1 MEVLNLTDVD
11 IKIENI
17 VASASIGKDIDLKEI
32 ESSNML
38 EGVSYNREQFPGLVF
53 KLKEPK
59 TAALIFGSGKLV
71 CTGAKS
77 IDDSKLAIKRTV
89 DLMRKVDTDI
99 PEEFEIKIQNIV
111 ASANLESTLNLEAV
125 ALELEDTEYEP
136 EQFPGLVYRLSDP
149 KVVLLLFGSG
159 VLLIKLVVF
168 DLDNVIIDGEAIDEI
183 GKLANVE
190 DDIAAITEKAMQGE
204 IDFETSIKD
213 RVQLLEGTSIEDIE
227 KVADDLPL
235 MNGACKTID
244 CLKEKDVDV
253 AIISGSFDVVADK
266 VKDKLGVE
274 TVYTNSFTVEDG
286 KLTGEVTGPL
296 VSGSKLDV
304 LKDHVEE
311 AGITLDEVVA
321 VGDGANDISMI
332 ESAGCGIAFNAK
344 DSVKEIADIVV
355 DGKDLCKV
363 LDEILNQLTTEE
375 ETETVDD
382 EEAVEEVEETE
393 ATEEAVEE
401 EAEEAVEEEAEEAV
415 EEVEE
420 TEDSEEAAEET
431 EDAAETEDKKEDKK
445 ELPKSEF
452 VLADTM
458 EGVRKQKDEKEA
470 EISKVADEREEFNK
484 IAKEQRKIRDELNA
498 SLKEN
503 LNKAIEYR
511 NERNEIN
518 KEVEA
523 AKKARNEANNKIK
536 SLEWSSGKRDKIKI
550 ENEIKK
556 IDKIIETRVLDIK
569 KENQLVK
576 NANDLRKQLM
586 EIHEDESVKTEAQEL
601 KKLSEEEHEKVIALS
616 EKAQEA
622 HEEMLTYFRKTDD
635 IRTAADEAH
644 KKFIEARKNASAK
657 HEEFKAILSDIHVI
671 NKKLGS
677 NKPKKR
683 KNDNKGGSGSNKN
696 REERER
702 AEEIFAKFKQG
713 GKVSTEEILLLQK
726 YNIG

>member
-1 MEVLNLTDVD
+1 M
-11 IKIENI
+11 
-17 VASASIGKDIDLKEI
+17 
-32 ESSNML
+32 
-38 EGVSYNREQFPGLVF
+38 
-53 KLKEPK
+53 
-59 TAALIFGSGKLV
+59 
-71 CTGAKS
+71 
-77 IDDSKLAIKRTV
+77 
-89 DLMRKVDTDI
+89 
-99 PEEFEIKIQNIV
+99 
-111 ASANLESTLNLEAV
+111 
-125 ALELEDTEYEP
+125 
-136 EQFPGLVYRLSDP
+136 
-149 KVVLLLFGSG
+149 

-190 DDIAAITEKAMQGE
+190 DDIAEITEKAMQGE

-213 RVQLLEGTSIEDIE
+213 RVQLLEGTSIEEIE
-227 KVADDLPL
+227 KVAEDLPL
-235 MNGACKTID
+235 MPGACETVK
-244 CLKEKDVDV
+244 CLKDKGVDV

-266 VKDKLGVE
+266 VSDKLGVD

-304 LKDHVEE
+304 LKDHVDE

-344 DSVKEIADIVV
+344 DSVKEIADVV
-355 DGKDLCKV
+355 VEEKDLCKV
-363 LDEILNQLTTEE
+363 LSEICNQLTTDDAEE
-375 ETETVDD
+375 ETVE
-382 EEAVEEVEETE
+382 EEVEAQEAEGDAETE
-393 ATEEAVEE
+393 EEVQEVEAAEEETAEE
-401 EAEEAVEEEAEEAV
+401 EAEAEEAEEV
-415 EEVEE
+415 E
-420 TEDSEEAAEET
+420 DAEEAAEEEAEAEDAE
-431 EDAAETEDKKEDKK
+431 EDAAEEEAPAEK
-445 ELPKSEF
+445 PEF

-470 EISKVADEREEFNK
+470 EIAKVAEEREEFNK
-484 IAKEQRKIRDELNA
+484 IAREQRKIRDELNA

-536 SLEWSSGKRDKIKI
+536 NLEWNSGKRNKVKI

-586 EIHEDESVKTEAQEL
+586 EIHEDESVKAEADEL
-601 KKLSEEEHEKVIALS
+601 RKKSEEEHEKVIELS
-616 EKAQEA
+616 EKAQAA
-622 HEEMLTYFRKTDD
+622 HEEMLKYFRKTDD

-644 KKFIEARKNASAK
+644 KNFVEARRNASAK
-657 HEEFKAILSDIHVI
+657 HEEFKDILSDIHVI

-677 NKPKKR
+677 NKPKRR
-683 KNDNKGGSGSNKN
+683 KSDNKGSSGGNKN
-696 REERER
+696 REEKQR
-702 AEEIFAKFKQG
+702 AQEIFEKFKQG

>member
-1 MEVLNLTDVD
+1 M
-11 IKIENI
+11 
-17 VASASIGKDIDLKEI
+17 
-32 ESSNML
+32 
-38 EGVSYNREQFPGLVF
+38 
-53 KLKEPK
+53 
-59 TAALIFGSGKLV
+59 
-71 CTGAKS
+71 
-77 IDDSKLAIKRTV
+77 
-89 DLMRKVDTDI
+89 
-99 PEEFEIKIQNIV
+99 
-111 ASANLESTLNLEAV
+111 
-125 ALELEDTEYEP
+125 
-136 EQFPGLVYRLSDP
+136 
-149 KVVLLLFGSG
+149 

-190 DDIAAITEKAMQGE
+190 DEIAEITEKAMQGE

-213 RVQLLEGTSIEDIE
+213 RVKLLEGTSIEEIE
-227 KVADDLPL
+227 KVADELPL
-235 MNGACKTID
+235 MPGAEETINA
-244 CLKEKDVDV
+244 LKEKDLDV
-253 AIISGSFDVVADK
+253 AIISGSFDVVAEK
-266 VKDKLGVE
+266 VKDKLGVDA
-274 TVYTNSFTVEDG
+274 VYTNSFSVEDG

-304 LKDHVEE
+304 LKDHVEKAE
-311 AGITLDEVVA
+311 ITLDDVVA

-344 DSVKEIADIVV
+344 DSVKEIADIVIEE
-355 DGKDLCKV
+355 KNLTKV
-363 LDEILNQLTTEE
+363 LDEIVNQLTTDDA
-375 ETETVDD
+375 ETETV
-382 EEAVEEVEETE
+382 
-393 ATEEAVEE
+393 EE
-401 EAEEAVEEEAEEAV
+401 EAQEAEE
-415 EEVEE
+415 EVV
-420 TEDSEEAAEET
+420 EEAAEEEAQEAEEEVV
-431 EDAAETEDKKEDKK
+431 EDAAEEEAQEAEEEVVEEAAEEEAQEEKPKKADKG
-445 ELPKSEF
+445 LPKSDF

-470 EISKVADEREEFNK
+470 EISKVAEEREEYNK

-518 KEVEA
+518 KAVEA
-523 AKKARNEANNKIK
+523 AKKARNDANNKIK
-536 SLEWSSGKRDKIKI
+536 NLEWSSGKRDKIKI

-586 EIHEDESVKTEAQEL
+586 DIHEDESVKSEAQEL
-601 KKLSEEEHEKVIALS
+601 KKLSEEEHEKVIELS
-616 EKAQEA
+616 EKAQTA
-622 HEEMLTYFRKTDD
+622 HEEMLKYFRKTDD

-677 NKPKKR
+677 NKPRRR
-683 KNDNKGGSGSNKN
+683 KSENKSSSGGNKN
-696 REERER
+696 REEKER
-702 AEEIFAKFKQG
+702 AEEIFEKFKQG

>member
-1 MEVLNLTDVD
+1 M
-11 IKIENI
+11 
-17 VASASIGKDIDLKEI
+17 
-32 ESSNML
+32 
-38 EGVSYNREQFPGLVF
+38 
-53 KLKEPK
+53 
-59 TAALIFGSGKLV
+59 
-71 CTGAKS
+71 
-77 IDDSKLAIKRTV
+77 
-89 DLMRKVDTDI
+89 
-99 PEEFEIKIQNIV
+99 
-111 ASANLESTLNLEAV
+111 
-125 ALELEDTEYEP
+125 
-136 EQFPGLVYRLSDP
+136 
-149 KVVLLLFGSG
+149 

-190 DDIAAITEKAMQGE
+190 DEIAEITEKAMQGE

-227 KVADDLPL
+227 KVADELPL
-235 MNGACKTID
+235 MDGASETISS
-244 CLKEKDVDV
+244 LKEKDLDV
-253 AIISGSFDVVADK
+253 AIISGSFDVVAEK
-266 VKDKLGVE
+266 VKEKLGIDSC
-274 TVYTNSFTVEDG
+274 YTNSFTVEDG

-304 LKDHVEE
+304 LKDHVEN
-311 AGITLDEVVA
+311 AGISLDDVVA

-355 DGKDLCKV
+355 DEKDLTKV
-363 LDEILNQLTTEE
+363 LDEILNQITTDD
-375 ETETVDD
+375 TENDAVEN
-382 EEAVEEVEETE
+382 EEAEAEEVEVAEEVEETE
-393 ATEEAVEE
+393 SES
-401 EAEEAVEEEAEEAV
+401 EAEEV
-415 EEVEE
+415 EEVEVAEVEE
-420 TEDSEEAAEET
+420 TKEEET
-431 EDAAETEDKKEDKK
+431 EAKKSKND
-445 ELPKSEF
+445 LPKSEF

-470 EISKVADEREEFNK
+470 EIAKIAEEREEFNK

-503 LNKAIEYR
+503 LNKAIEFR

-518 KEVEA
+518 KSVEE
-523 AKKARNEANNKIK
+523 AKKARNDANNQIK
-536 SLEWSSGKRDKIKI
+536 NLEWSSGKRDKVKI

-586 EIHEDESVKTEAQEL
+586 DIQEDESVKEEAQEL
-601 KKLSEEEHEKVIALS
+601 RKLSEEEHEKVITLS
-616 EKAQEA
+616 EKAQAA

-644 KKFIEARKNASAK
+644 KNFIEARNNASAK
-657 HEEFKAILSDIHVI
+657 HEEFKAVLSDIHVI

-677 NKPKKR
+677 GKPRKRRSDKKPS
-683 KNDNKGGSGSNKN
+683 SGSNKN
-696 REERER
+696 REEKER
-702 AEEIFAKFKQG
+702 AEEIFEKFKQG
-713 GKVSTEEILLLQK
+713 GKLSTEELLLLQK
-726 YNIG
+726 YNIN

>member
-1 MEVLNLTDVD
+1 M
-11 IKIENI
+11 
-17 VASASIGKDIDLKEI
+17 
-32 ESSNML
+32 
-38 EGVSYNREQFPGLVF
+38 
-53 KLKEPK
+53 
-59 TAALIFGSGKLV
+59 
-71 CTGAKS
+71 
-77 IDDSKLAIKRTV
+77 
-89 DLMRKVDTDI
+89 
-99 PEEFEIKIQNIV
+99 
-111 ASANLESTLNLEAV
+111 
-125 ALELEDTEYEP
+125 
-136 EQFPGLVYRLSDP
+136 
-149 KVVLLLFGSG
+149 
-159 VLLIKLVVF
+159 IKLVVF

-190 DDIAAITEKAMQGE
+190 EDIAAITEKAMQGE

-213 RVQLLEGTSIEDIE
+213 RVQLLEGTSIEEIE
-227 KVADDLPL
+227 KVADELPL
-235 MNGACKTID
+235 MPGACETIK

-266 VKDKLGVE
+266 VKDKLDVE
-274 TVYTNSFTVEDG
+274 NVYTNSFSVEDG

-296 VSGSKLDV
+296 VSGTKLDV
-304 LKDHVEE
+304 LNDHVEK
-311 AGITLDEVVA
+311 AGITLEEVVA

-355 DGKDLCKV
+355 DEKDLTKV
-363 LDEILNQLTTEE
+363 LDEILNQLTTDDA
-375 ETETVDD
+375 ETETVEEEVA
-382 EEAVEEVEETE
+382 EEAVEAEAETEEVEETE
-393 ATEEAVEE
+393 EE
-401 EAEEAVEEEAEEAV
+401 EAEEAES
-415 EEVEE
+415 
-420 TEDSEEAAEET
+420 EDAEET
-431 EDAAETEDKKEDKK
+431 EAETAEEEAKPKKADKG
-445 ELPKSEF
+445 LPESNF
-452 VLADTM
+452 VLADTI

-470 EISKVADEREEFNK
+470 EISKVAEEREEFNK

-503 LNKAIEYR
+503 LNKAIEFR

-518 KEVEA
+518 KAVEA
-523 AKKARNEANNKIK
+523 AKKARNDANNKIK

-586 EIHEDESVKTEAQEL
+586 EIHEDETVKGEAQEL
-601 KKLSEEEHEKVIALS
+601 KKLSEEEHEKVITLS
-616 EKAQEA
+616 EKAQAA

-644 KKFIEARKNASAK
+644 KKFIEARKNASEK

-677 NKPKKR
+677 NKPKRR
-683 KNDNKGGSGSNKN
+683 KSDNKGSSGGNKN
-696 REERER
+696 REEKER
-702 AEEIFAKFKQG
+702 AEEIFEKFKQG

>member
-1 MEVLNLTDVD
+1 M
-11 IKIENI
+11 
-17 VASASIGKDIDLKEI
+17 
-32 ESSNML
+32 
-38 EGVSYNREQFPGLVF
+38 
-53 KLKEPK
+53 
-59 TAALIFGSGKLV
+59 
-71 CTGAKS
+71 
-77 IDDSKLAIKRTV
+77 
-89 DLMRKVDTDI
+89 
-99 PEEFEIKIQNIV
+99 
-111 ASANLESTLNLEAV
+111 
-125 ALELEDTEYEP
+125 
-136 EQFPGLVYRLSDP
+136 
-149 KVVLLLFGSG
+149 

-190 DDIAAITEKAMQGE
+190 DEIAEITEKAMQGE

-213 RVQLLEGTSIEDIE
+213 RVKLLEGTSIEEIE
-227 KVADDLPL
+227 KVADELPL
-235 MNGACKTID
+235 MPGAEETIKA
-244 CLKEKDVDV
+244 LKEKDLDV
-253 AIISGSFDVVADK
+253 AIISGSFDVVAEK
-266 VKDKLGVE
+266 VKDKLGVDA
-274 TVYTNSFTVEDG
+274 VYTNSFSVEDG

-304 LKDHVEE
+304 LNDHVEK
-311 AGITLDEVVA
+311 AGITLDDVVA

-355 DGKDLCKV
+355 EEKDLTKV
-363 LDEILNQLTTEE
+363 LDEIVNQLTTDDA
-375 ETETVDD
+375 ETETV
-382 EEAVEEVEETE
+382 
-393 ATEEAVEE
+393 EE
-401 EAEEAVEEEAEEAV
+401 EAQEAEE
-415 EEVEE
+415 EVV
-420 TEDSEEAAEET
+420 EEAAEEET
-431 EDAAETEDKKEDKK
+431 QEAEEEVVEDAAEEEAQEAEEEVVEEAAEEEAQEEKPKKADKG
-445 ELPKSEF
+445 LPKSDF

-470 EISKVADEREEFNK
+470 EISKVAEEREEYNK

-518 KEVEA
+518 KAVEA
-523 AKKARNEANNKIK
+523 AKKARNDANNKIK
-536 SLEWSSGKRDKIKI
+536 NLEWSSGKRDKIKI

-586 EIHEDESVKTEAQEL
+586 DIHEDESVKSEAQEL
-601 KKLSEEEHEKVIALS
+601 KKLSEEEHEKVIELS
-616 EKAQEA
+616 EKAQTA
-622 HEEMLTYFRKTDD
+622 HEEMLKYFRKTDD

-677 NKPKKR
+677 NKPRRR
-683 KNDNKGGSGSNKN
+683 KSENKSSSGGNKN
-696 REERER
+696 REEKER
-702 AEEIFAKFKQG
+702 AEEIFEKFKQG

>member
-1 MEVLNLTDVD
+1 
-11 IKIENI
+11 
-17 VASASIGKDIDLKEI
+17 
-32 ESSNML
+32 
-38 EGVSYNREQFPGLVF
+38 
-53 KLKEPK
+53 
-59 TAALIFGSGKLV
+59 
-71 CTGAKS
+71 
-77 IDDSKLAIKRTV
+77 
-89 DLMRKVDTDI
+89 
-99 PEEFEIKIQNIV
+99 
-111 ASANLESTLNLEAV
+111 
-125 ALELEDTEYEP
+125 
-136 EQFPGLVYRLSDP
+136 
-149 KVVLLLFGSG
+149 
-159 VLLIKLVVF
+159 
-168 DLDNVIIDGEAIDEI
+168 
-183 GKLANVE
+183 
-190 DDIAAITEKAMQGE
+190 MQGE

-213 RVQLLEGTSIEDIE
+213 RVKLLEGTSIEEIE
-227 KVADDLPL
+227 KLADELPL
-235 MNGACKTID
+235 MAGAEETINA
-244 CLKEKDVDV
+244 LKEKDLDV
-253 AIISGSFDVVADK
+253 VIISGSFDVVAEK
-266 VKDKLGVE
+266 VKDKLGVDE
-274 TVYTNSFTVEDG
+274 VYTNSFSVEDG

-304 LKDHVEE
+304 LKDHVEK
-311 AGITLDEVVA
+311 AGIALDNVVA

-344 DSVKEIADIVV
+344 DSVKEIADVV
-355 DGKDLCKV
+355 VEEKDLTKV
-363 LDEILNQLTTEE
+363 SEEILNQLTTDDA
-375 ETETVDD
+375 ETETV
-382 EEAVEEVEETE
+382 
-393 ATEEAVEE
+393 EE
-401 EAEEAVEEEAEEAV
+401 EAQEAEE
-415 EEVEE
+415 EVV
-420 TEDSEEAAEET
+420 EEAAEE
-431 EDAAETEDKKEDKK
+431 EAQEAEEEVVEEAAEEEAQEAEEEAAEEPEEEKPKKSNKG
-445 ELPKSEF
+445 LPESNF

-470 EISKVADEREEFNK
+470 EIAKVAEEREEFNR

-518 KEVEA
+518 KAVEA
-523 AKKARNEANNKIK
+523 AKKARNDANNKIK
-536 SLEWSSGKRDKIKI
+536 NLEWSSGKRDKIKI

-601 KKLSEEEHEKVIALS
+601 KKVSEEEHAKVIELS
-616 EKAQEA
+616 EKAQAA

-677 NKPKKR
+677 NKPKRR
-683 KNDNKGGSGSNKN
+683 KSDNKSSGGANKN
-696 REERER
+696 REEKER
-702 AEEIFAKFKQG
+702 AEEIFEKFKKG

>member
-1 MEVLNLTDVD
+1 M
-11 IKIENI
+11 
-17 VASASIGKDIDLKEI
+17 
-32 ESSNML
+32 
-38 EGVSYNREQFPGLVF
+38 
-53 KLKEPK
+53 
-59 TAALIFGSGKLV
+59 
-71 CTGAKS
+71 
-77 IDDSKLAIKRTV
+77 
-89 DLMRKVDTDI
+89 
-99 PEEFEIKIQNIV
+99 
-111 ASANLESTLNLEAV
+111 
-125 ALELEDTEYEP
+125 
-136 EQFPGLVYRLSDP
+136 
-149 KVVLLLFGSG
+149 

-235 MNGACKTID
+235 MPGAEKTIA
-244 CLKEKDVDV
+244 CLKDKDVDV
-253 AIISGSFDVVADK
+253 AIISGSFDVVAEK
-266 VKDKLGVE
+266 VKDKLGVD

-296 VSGSKLDV
+296 VSGNKLDV

-344 DSVKEIADIVV
+344 DSVKEIADVVV
-355 DGKDLCKV
+355 DEKDLCKV
-363 LDEILNQLTTEE
+363 LDEILNQLSTEE
-375 ETETVDD
+375 ETEAVDD
-382 EEAVEEVEETE
+382 EEAVEEDAEEAEAADNEEVVEEPAE
-393 ATEEAVEE
+393 TEEA
-401 EAEEAVEEEAEEAV
+401 EAVE

-420 TEDSEEAAEET
+420 TEAAEEPAESEEAKE
-431 EDAAETEDKKEDKK
+431 KEDKK
-445 ELPKSEF
+445 ALPKSEF

-470 EISKVADEREEFNK
+470 EISKVAEEREEFNR

-586 EIHEDESVKTEAQEL
+586 EIHEDESIKTEAQEL
-601 KKLSEEEHEKVIALS
+601 KKVSEEEHEKVIELS

-683 KNDNKGGSGSNKN
+683 RNENKGSSGGNKN
-696 REERER
+696 REEKER

>member
-1 MEVLNLTDVD
+1 M
-11 IKIENI
+11 
-17 VASASIGKDIDLKEI
+17 
-32 ESSNML
+32 
-38 EGVSYNREQFPGLVF
+38 
-53 KLKEPK
+53 
-59 TAALIFGSGKLV
+59 
-71 CTGAKS
+71 
-77 IDDSKLAIKRTV
+77 
-89 DLMRKVDTDI
+89 
-99 PEEFEIKIQNIV
+99 
-111 ASANLESTLNLEAV
+111 
-125 ALELEDTEYEP
+125 
-136 EQFPGLVYRLSDP
+136 
-149 KVVLLLFGSG
+149 

-190 DDIAAITEKAMQGE
+190 DDIAEITEKAMQGE

-227 KVADDLPL
+227 KVAEDLPL
-235 MNGACKTID
+235 MPGACKTVK
-244 CLKEKDVDV
+244 CLKDKGVDV

-266 VKDKLGVE
+266 VSDKLGVD

-344 DSVKEIADIVV
+344 DSVKEIADVV
-355 DGKDLCKV
+355 VEEKDLCKV
-363 LDEILNQLTTEE
+363 LSEICNQLTTDDAEE
-375 ETETVDD
+375 ETVE
-382 EEAVEEVEETE
+382 EEVEAQEAESDAETE
-393 ATEEAVEE
+393 EEVKEVEAEEAAEEEAPAEDAEEEAAEE
-401 EAEEAVEEEAEEAV
+401 EAEEAPAE
-415 EEVEE
+415 
-420 TEDSEEAAEET
+420 
-431 EDAAETEDKKEDKK
+431 K
-445 ELPKSEF
+445 PEF

-470 EISKVADEREEFNK
+470 EIAKVAEEREEFNK
-484 IAKEQRKIRDELNA
+484 IAREQRKIRDELNA

-536 SLEWSSGKRDKIKI
+536 SLEWNSGKRNKVKI

-586 EIHEDESVKTEAQEL
+586 EIHEDESVKAEADEL
-601 KKLSEEEHEKVIALS
+601 RKKSEEEHEKVIELS
-616 EKAQEA
+616 EKAQAA
-622 HEEMLTYFRKTDD
+622 HEEMLKYFRKTDD

-644 KKFIEARKNASAK
+644 KNFVEARRNASAK
-657 HEEFKAILSDIHVI
+657 HEEFKDILSDIHVI

-677 NKPKKR
+677 NKPKRR
-683 KNDNKGGSGSNKN
+683 KSDNKGSSGGNKN
-696 REERER
+696 REERQR
-702 AEEIFAKFKQG
+702 AQEIFEKFKQG

>member
-1 MEVLNLTDVD
+1 M
-11 IKIENI
+11 
-17 VASASIGKDIDLKEI
+17 
-32 ESSNML
+32 
-38 EGVSYNREQFPGLVF
+38 
-53 KLKEPK
+53 
-59 TAALIFGSGKLV
+59 
-71 CTGAKS
+71 
-77 IDDSKLAIKRTV
+77 
-89 DLMRKVDTDI
+89 
-99 PEEFEIKIQNIV
+99 
-111 ASANLESTLNLEAV
+111 
-125 ALELEDTEYEP
+125 
-136 EQFPGLVYRLSDP
+136 
-149 KVVLLLFGSG
+149 
-159 VLLIKLVVF
+159 IKLVVF

-227 KVADDLPL
+227 KVADELPL
-235 MNGACKTID
+235 MPGASDTIAR
-244 CLKEKDVDV
+244 LKDEDVDV

-266 VKDKLGVE
+266 VKEKLGID

-304 LKDHVEE
+304 LKDHVEKADISLE
-311 AGITLDEVVA
+311 EVVA

-344 DSVKEIADIVV
+344 DSVKEIADVVV
-355 DGKDLCKV
+355 DEKDLTKV
-363 LDEILNQLTTEE
+363 LDEILNQLTTED
-375 ETETVDD
+375 TENDAVEN
-382 EEAVEEVEETE
+382 EEAEAEEVEEVEEAEVAEAEDAEEKAEPAEEEKTE
-393 ATEEAVEE
+393 AEKPKN
-401 EAEEAVEEEAEEAV
+401 
-415 EEVEE
+415 
-420 TEDSEEAAEET
+420 D
-431 EDAAETEDKKEDKK
+431 
-445 ELPKSEF
+445 LPKSEF

-470 EISKVADEREEFNK
+470 EISRIADEREEYNR

-518 KEVEA
+518 KAVEE
-523 AKKARNEANNKIK
+523 AKKARNEANNQIK
-536 SLEWSSGKRDKIKI
+536 SLEWSSGKRDKVKI

-586 EIHEDESVKTEAQEL
+586 EIQEDESVKEEAQEL
-601 KKLSEEEHEKVIALS
+601 RKVSEEEHEKVIALS
-616 EKAQEA
+616 EQAQAA

-635 IRTAADEAH
+635 IRTAADDAH
-644 KKFIEARKNASAK
+644 KKFIEARNNASAK
-657 HEEFKAILSDIHVI
+657 HEEFKAVLSDIHVI

-677 NKPKKR
+677 GKPRKR
-683 KNDNKGGSGSNKN
+683 KSDKKPSSGANKN
-696 REERER
+696 REEKER
-702 AEEIFAKFKQG
+702 AEEIFEKFKQG
-713 GKVSTEEILLLQK
+713 GKLSTEELLLLQK
-726 YNIG
+726 YNIN

>member
-1 MEVLNLTDVD
+1 M
-11 IKIENI
+11 
-17 VASASIGKDIDLKEI
+17 
-32 ESSNML
+32 
-38 EGVSYNREQFPGLVF
+38 
-53 KLKEPK
+53 
-59 TAALIFGSGKLV
+59 
-71 CTGAKS
+71 
-77 IDDSKLAIKRTV
+77 
-89 DLMRKVDTDI
+89 
-99 PEEFEIKIQNIV
+99 
-111 ASANLESTLNLEAV
+111 
-125 ALELEDTEYEP
+125 
-136 EQFPGLVYRLSDP
+136 
-149 KVVLLLFGSG
+149 
-159 VLLIKLVVF
+159 VLLIELVVF

-190 DDIAAITEKAMQGE
+190 DEIAEITEKAMQGE

-213 RVQLLEGTSIEDIE
+213 RVKLLEGTSIEEIE
-227 KVADDLPL
+227 KLADELPL
-235 MNGACKTID
+235 MAGAEETINA
-244 CLKEKDVDV
+244 LKEKDLDV
-253 AIISGSFDVVADK
+253 VIISGSFDVVADK
-266 VKDKLGVE
+266 VKDKLGVDE
-274 TVYTNSFTVEDG
+274 VYTNSFSVEDG

-304 LKDHVEE
+304 LKDHVEK
-311 AGITLDEVVA
+311 AGIALDDVVA

-355 DGKDLCKV
+355 EEKDLTKV
-363 LDEILNQLTTEE
+363 SDEILNQLTTDDA
-375 ETETVDD
+375 ETETVEEEKA
-382 EEAVEEVEETE
+382 EEAEAEPVEDEKAEEVEEAE
-393 ATEEAVEE
+393 AEPVEDEKAE
-401 EAEEAVEEEAEEAV
+401 EAEPAEAEKTEA
-415 EEVEE
+415 
-420 TEDSEEAAEET
+420 
-431 EDAAETEDKKEDKK
+431 K
-445 ELPKSEF
+445 KSEAKKSDKGLPESNF

-470 EISKVADEREEFNK
+470 EIAKVAEEREEFNK
-484 IAKEQRKIRDELNA
+484 TAREQRKIRDELNA

-518 KEVEA
+518 KAVEA
-523 AKKARNEANNKIK
+523 AKKARNDANNKIK
-536 SLEWSSGKRDKIKI
+536 NLEWSSGKRDKIKI

-601 KKLSEEEHEKVIALS
+601 KKVSEEEHEKVIELS
-616 EKAQEA
+616 EKAQAA
-622 HEEMLTYFRKTDD
+622 HEEMLKYFRKTDD

-677 NKPKKR
+677 NKPKRR
-683 KNDNKGGSGSNKN
+683 KSDNKGSSGANKN
-696 REERER
+696 REEKER
-702 AEEIFAKFKQG
+702 AEEIFEKFKKG

>member
-1 MEVLNLTDVD
+1 M
-11 IKIENI
+11 
-17 VASASIGKDIDLKEI
+17 
-32 ESSNML
+32 
-38 EGVSYNREQFPGLVF
+38 
-53 KLKEPK
+53 
-59 TAALIFGSGKLV
+59 
-71 CTGAKS
+71 
-77 IDDSKLAIKRTV
+77 
-89 DLMRKVDTDI
+89 
-99 PEEFEIKIQNIV
+99 
-111 ASANLESTLNLEAV
+111 
-125 ALELEDTEYEP
+125 
-136 EQFPGLVYRLSDP
+136 
-149 KVVLLLFGSG
+149 
-159 VLLIKLVVF
+159 IKLVVF

-190 DDIAAITEKAMQGE
+190 DDIAEITEKAMQGE

-213 RVQLLEGTSIEDIE
+213 RVQLLEGTSIEEIE
-227 KVADDLPL
+227 KVAEDLPL
-235 MNGACKTID
+235 MPGACETVK
-244 CLKEKDVDV
+244 CLKDKGVDV

-266 VKDKLGVE
+266 VSDKLGVD

-304 LKDHVEE
+304 LKDHVDE

-344 DSVKEIADIVV
+344 DSVKEIADVV
-355 DGKDLCKV
+355 VEEKDLCKV
-363 LDEILNQLTTEE
+363 LSEICNQLTTDDAEE
-375 ETETVDD
+375 ETVE
-382 EEAVEEVEETE
+382 EEVEAQEAEGDAETE
-393 ATEEAVEE
+393 EEVQEVEAAEEEDAEEEPEAE
-401 EAEEAVEEEAEEAV
+401 EAEEEPAEEEAP
-415 EEVEE
+415 
-420 TEDSEEAAEET
+420 AE
-431 EDAAETEDKKEDKK
+431 K
-445 ELPKSEF
+445 PEF

-470 EISKVADEREEFNK
+470 EIAKVAEEREEFNK
-484 IAKEQRKIRDELNA
+484 IAREQRKIRDELNA

-536 SLEWSSGKRDKIKI
+536 NLEWNSGKRNKVKI

-586 EIHEDESVKTEAQEL
+586 EIHEDESVKAEADEL
-601 KKLSEEEHEKVIALS
+601 RKKSEEEHEKVIELS
-616 EKAQEA
+616 EKAQAA
-622 HEEMLTYFRKTDD
+622 HEEMLKYFRKTDD

-644 KKFIEARKNASAK
+644 KNFVEARRNASAK
-657 HEEFKAILSDIHVI
+657 HEEFKDILSDIHVI

-677 NKPKKR
+677 NKPKRR
-683 KNDNKGGSGSNKN
+683 KSDNKGSSGGNKN
-696 REERER
+696 REEKQR
-702 AEEIFAKFKQG
+702 AQEIFEKFKQG

>member
-1 MEVLNLTDVD
+1 M
-11 IKIENI
+11 
-17 VASASIGKDIDLKEI
+17 
-32 ESSNML
+32 
-38 EGVSYNREQFPGLVF
+38 
-53 KLKEPK
+53 
-59 TAALIFGSGKLV
+59 
-71 CTGAKS
+71 
-77 IDDSKLAIKRTV
+77 
-89 DLMRKVDTDI
+89 
-99 PEEFEIKIQNIV
+99 
-111 ASANLESTLNLEAV
+111 
-125 ALELEDTEYEP
+125 
-136 EQFPGLVYRLSDP
+136 
-149 KVVLLLFGSG
+149 
-159 VLLIKLVVF
+159 KLVVF

-190 DDIAAITEKAMQGE
+190 EDIAAITEKAMQGE

-244 CLKEKDVDV
+244 CLKKNDVDV

-296 VSGSKLDV
+296 VSGTKLDV
-304 LKDHVEE
+304 LNDHVEK

-344 DSVKEIADIVV
+344 DSVKEIADVV
-355 DGKDLCKV
+355 VEGKDLCKV

-382 EEAVEEVEETE
+382 EE
-393 ATEEAVEE
+393 TEEAVEAE
-401 EAEEAVEEEAEEAV
+401 AAEES
-415 EEVEE
+415 EE
-420 TEDSEEAAEET
+420 TEVVEEEAAEET
-431 EDAAETEDKKEDKK
+431 DADEAEESEEAEVAEPEEKK
-445 ELPKSEF
+445 EF

-470 EISKVADEREEFNK
+470 EISKVADEREEFNR

-503 LNKAIEYR
+503 LNKAIEFR

-601 KKLSEEEHEKVIALS
+601 KKLSEEEHEKVIELS

>member
-1 MEVLNLTDVD
+1 M
-11 IKIENI
+11 IE
-17 VASASIGKDIDLKEI
+17 
-32 ESSNML
+32 
-38 EGVSYNREQFPGLVF
+38 
-53 KLKEPK
+53 
-59 TAALIFGSGKLV
+59 
-71 CTGAKS
+71 
-77 IDDSKLAIKRTV
+77 
-89 DLMRKVDTDI
+89 
-99 PEEFEIKIQNIV
+99 
-111 ASANLESTLNLEAV
+111 
-125 ALELEDTEYEP
+125 
-136 EQFPGLVYRLSDP
+136 
-149 KVVLLLFGSG
+149 
-159 VLLIKLVVF
+159 LVVF

-227 KVADDLPL
+227 KLADELPL
-235 MNGACKTID
+235 MPGACKTIK
-244 CLKEKDVDV
+244 CLKENDVDV

-266 VKDKLGVE
+266 VKDKLGVD

-296 VSGSKLDV
+296 VSGNKLDV
-304 LKDHVEE
+304 LKDHVEK
-311 AGITLDEVVA
+311 AGIALENVVA

-344 DSVKEIADIVV
+344 DSVKEIADVV
-355 DGKDLCKV
+355 VEEKDLCKV
-363 LDEILNQLTTEE
+363 LCEILNQLTTE
-375 ETETVDD
+375 TVEDEI
-382 EEAVEEVEETE
+382 EEATEEEASEEEVVAEAAEEE

-401 EAEEAVEEEAEEAV
+401 EATEEVADETVEEEASEEEAT
-415 EEVEE
+415 EEVAEE
-420 TEDSEEAAEET
+420 EATEEAAEE
-431 EDAAETEDKKEDKK
+431 EAPKE
-445 ELPKSEF
+445 EF

-458 EGVRKQKDEKEA
+458 EGVRRQKDEKEA
-470 EISKVADEREEFNK
+470 EIAKVAEEREEFNK
-484 IAKEQRKIRDELNA
+484 TAREQRKIRDELNA

-503 LNKAIEYR
+503 LNKAIEFR

-518 KEVEA
+518 KQVEE
-523 AKKARNEANNKIK
+523 AKKARNEANAKIK
-536 SLEWSSGKRDKIKI
+536 SLEWNSGKRNKIKI

-586 EIHEDESVKTEAQEL
+586 EIHEDEAAKGEAEEL
-601 KKLSEEEHEKVIALS
+601 KKVSEEEHEKVIELS
-616 EKAQEA
+616 EKAQAA
-622 HEEMLTYFRKTDD
+622 HEEMLKYFRKTDD

-644 KKFIEARKNASAK
+644 KKFIEARRNASEK

-677 NKPKKR
+677 NKPKRR
-683 KNDNKGGSGSNKN
+683 KSDNKGSSGSNKN
-696 REERER
+696 REERQR
-702 AEEIFAKFKQG
+702 AQEIFEKFKQG

>member
-1 MEVLNLTDVD
+1 M
-11 IKIENI
+11 
-17 VASASIGKDIDLKEI
+17 
-32 ESSNML
+32 
-38 EGVSYNREQFPGLVF
+38 
-53 KLKEPK
+53 
-59 TAALIFGSGKLV
+59 
-71 CTGAKS
+71 
-77 IDDSKLAIKRTV
+77 
-89 DLMRKVDTDI
+89 
-99 PEEFEIKIQNIV
+99 
-111 ASANLESTLNLEAV
+111 
-125 ALELEDTEYEP
+125 
-136 EQFPGLVYRLSDP
+136 
-149 KVVLLLFGSG
+149 

-190 DDIAAITEKAMQGE
+190 EDIAEITEKAMQGE

-227 KVADDLPL
+227 KVADELPL
-235 MNGACKTID
+235 MPGACKTIK
-244 CLKEKDVDV
+244 CLKDKDVDV

-266 VKDKLGVE
+266 VKDKLGVD

-296 VSGSKLDV
+296 VSGTKLDV

-344 DSVKEIADIVV
+344 DSVKEIADVVV
-355 DGKDLCKV
+355 DEKDLCKV
-363 LDEILNQLTTEE
+363 LCEILNQLTTDDA
-375 ETETVDD
+375 ETETVE
-382 EEAVEEVEETE
+382 EEAQ
-393 ATEEAVEE
+393 
-401 EAEEAVEEEAEEAV
+401 EAEEAETVEAEAEETA
-415 EEVEE
+415 
-420 TEDSEEAAEET
+420 DAET
-431 EDAAETEDKKEDKK
+431 EDAEEAKEAEKAEDKKADKG
-445 ELPKSEF
+445 LPKSDF

-518 KEVEA
+518 KQVEE

-586 EIHEDESVKTEAQEL
+586 EIHEDESVKGEAQEL
-601 KKLSEEEHEKVIALS
+601 KKVSEEEHEKVITLS
-616 EKAQEA
+616 EKAQAA

-683 KNDNKGGSGSNKN
+683 KNDNKPSGGANKN
-696 REERER
+696 REEKER

>member
-1 MEVLNLTDVD
+1 M
-11 IKIENI
+11 
-17 VASASIGKDIDLKEI
+17 
-32 ESSNML
+32 
-38 EGVSYNREQFPGLVF
+38 
-53 KLKEPK
+53 
-59 TAALIFGSGKLV
+59 
-71 CTGAKS
+71 
-77 IDDSKLAIKRTV
+77 
-89 DLMRKVDTDI
+89 
-99 PEEFEIKIQNIV
+99 
-111 ASANLESTLNLEAV
+111 
-125 ALELEDTEYEP
+125 
-136 EQFPGLVYRLSDP
+136 
-149 KVVLLLFGSG
+149 
-159 VLLIKLVVF
+159 IKLVVF

-190 DDIAAITEKAMQGE
+190 EDIAAITEKAMQGE

-213 RVQLLEGTSIEDIE
+213 RVQLLEGTPIEDIE
-227 KVADDLPL
+227 NLADELPL
-235 MNGACKTID
+235 MPGASKTIE

-266 VKDKLGVE
+266 IKDKLGVE
-274 TVYTNSFTVEDG
+274 TVYTNSFTVEEG

-344 DSVKEIADIVV
+344 DSVKEIADVIVEE
-355 DGKDLCKV
+355 KDLCKV
-363 LDEILNQLTTEE
+363 LDEILNQLTTDDAEE
-375 ETETVDD
+375 ET
-382 EEAVEEVEETE
+382 VEEVEVQEAEEVQDDEAKAEEAETE
-393 ATEEAVEE
+393 EESEE
-401 EAEEAVEEEAEEAV
+401 EAEETETEDEAEEAEAE
-415 EEVEE
+415 EEVKEE
-420 TEDSEEAAEET
+420 KA
-431 EDAAETEDKKEDKK
+431 
-445 ELPKSEF
+445 EF

-484 IAKEQRKIRDELNA
+484 IAREQRKIRDELNA

-503 LNKAIEYR
+503 LNKAIEFR

-536 SLEWSSGKRDKIKI
+536 SLEWNSGKRNKVKI

-586 EIHEDESVKTEAQEL
+586 EIHEDESVKAEADEL
-601 KKLSEEEHEKVIALS
+601 RKKSEEEHEKVIELS
-616 EKAQEA
+616 EKAQAA
-622 HEEMLTYFRKTDD
+622 HEEMLKYFRKTDD

-644 KKFIEARKNASAK
+644 KKFVEARRNASAK
-657 HEEFKAILSDIHVI
+657 HEEFKEILSDIHVI

-677 NKPKKR
+677 NKPKR
-683 KNDNKGGSGSNKN
+683 KKSDNKGSSGGNKN
-696 REERER
+696 REERQR
-702 AEEIFAKFKQG
+702 AQEIFEKFKKG

>member
-1 MEVLNLTDVD
+1 M
-11 IKIENI
+11 
-17 VASASIGKDIDLKEI
+17 
-32 ESSNML
+32 
-38 EGVSYNREQFPGLVF
+38 
-53 KLKEPK
+53 
-59 TAALIFGSGKLV
+59 
-71 CTGAKS
+71 
-77 IDDSKLAIKRTV
+77 
-89 DLMRKVDTDI
+89 
-99 PEEFEIKIQNIV
+99 
-111 ASANLESTLNLEAV
+111 
-125 ALELEDTEYEP
+125 
-136 EQFPGLVYRLSDP
+136 
-149 KVVLLLFGSG
+149 

-190 DDIAAITEKAMQGE
+190 EDIAEITEKAMQGE

-227 KVADDLPL
+227 NLADELPL
-235 MNGACKTID
+235 MPGACKTIK
-244 CLKEKDVDV
+244 CLKDKDIDV
-253 AIISGSFDVVADK
+253 AIISGSFDVVAEK
-266 VKDKLGVE
+266 VQEKLGVD

-311 AGITLDEVVA
+311 AGIALEDVVA

-344 DSVKEIADIVV
+344 DSVKEIADVV
-355 DGKDLCKV
+355 VEEKDLCKV
-363 LDEILNQLTTEE
+363 LCEILNQLTTDEAE
-375 ETETVDD
+375 SEPVEDEKV
-382 EEAVEEVEETE
+382 EEAAEEE
-393 ATEEAVEE
+393 ATEEAE
-401 EAEEAVEEEAEEAV
+401 EAP
-415 EEVEE
+415 
-420 TEDSEEAAEET
+420 
-431 EDAAETEDKKEDKK
+431 KE
-445 ELPKSEF
+445 EF

-470 EISKVADEREEFNK
+470 EIAKVADEREEFNK
-484 IAKEQRKIRDELNA
+484 EAREQRKIRDELNA

-503 LNKAIEYR
+503 LNKAIEFR

-518 KEVEA
+518 KQVEE
-523 AKKARNEANNKIK
+523 AKKARNEANAKIK
-536 SLEWSSGKRDKIKI
+536 NLEWNSGKRNKIKI

-586 EIHEDESVKTEAQEL
+586 EIHEDESVKGEAQEL
-601 KKLSEEEHEKVIALS
+601 KKLSEEEHEKVITLS
-616 EKAQEA
+616 EKAQAA

-644 KKFIEARKNASAK
+644 KNFIEARRNASEK

-677 NKPKKR
+677 NKPKRR
-683 KNDNKGGSGSNKN
+683 KSDNKGSSGANKN
-696 REERER
+696 REEKQR
-702 AEEIFAKFKQG
+702 AEEIFEKFKQG

>member
-1 MEVLNLTDVD
+1 M
-11 IKIENI
+11 
-17 VASASIGKDIDLKEI
+17 
-32 ESSNML
+32 
-38 EGVSYNREQFPGLVF
+38 
-53 KLKEPK
+53 
-59 TAALIFGSGKLV
+59 
-71 CTGAKS
+71 
-77 IDDSKLAIKRTV
+77 
-89 DLMRKVDTDI
+89 
-99 PEEFEIKIQNIV
+99 
-111 ASANLESTLNLEAV
+111 
-125 ALELEDTEYEP
+125 
-136 EQFPGLVYRLSDP
+136 
-149 KVVLLLFGSG
+149 
-159 VLLIKLVVF
+159 IKLVVF

-190 DDIAAITEKAMQGE
+190 EDIAEITEKAMQGE

-235 MNGACKTID
+235 MPGAEETIT
-244 CLKEKDVDV
+244 CLKDKDVDV
-253 AIISGSFDVVADK
+253 AIISGSFDVVAEK
-266 VKDKLGVE
+266 IKDKLGVDA
-274 TVYTNSFTVEDG
+274 VYTNSFTVEDG

-296 VSGSKLDV
+296 VSGTKLDV
-304 LKDHVEE
+304 LNDHVEE

-355 DGKDLCKV
+355 DEKDLTKV
-363 LDEILNQLTTEE
+363 LDEILNQLTTEDA
-375 ETETVDD
+375 ETETVEENA
-382 EEAVEEVEETE
+382 EEAEAVEAETEEVEEADAE
-393 ATEEAVEE
+393 PEE
-401 EAEEAVEEEAEEAV
+401 EGDAEEADAEPAEEEKPKK
-415 EEVEE
+415 
-420 TEDSEEAAEET
+420 SKK
-431 EDAAETEDKKEDKK
+431 DKG
-445 ELPKSEF
+445 LPKSDF

-470 EISKVADEREEFNK
+470 EISKVAEEREEFNR

-518 KEVEA
+518 KAVEA
-523 AKKARNEANNKIK
+523 AKKARNDANNKIK
-536 SLEWSSGKRDKIKI
+536 NLEWSSGKRDKIKI

-586 EIHEDESVKTEAQEL
+586 EIHEDESVKNEAQEL
-601 KKLSEEEHEKVIALS
+601 KKVSEEEHEKVIELS
-616 EKAQEA
+616 EKAQAA
-622 HEEMLTYFRKTDD
+622 HEEMLKYFRKTDD

-657 HEEFKAILSDIHVI
+657 HEEFKVILSDIHVI

-677 NKPKKR
+677 NKPKRR
-683 KNDNKGGSGSNKN
+683 KSDNKSSSGANKN
-696 REERER
+696 REEKER
-702 AEEIFAKFKQG
+702 AEEIFEKFKQG

>member
-1 MEVLNLTDVD
+1 M
-11 IKIENI
+11 
-17 VASASIGKDIDLKEI
+17 
-32 ESSNML
+32 
-38 EGVSYNREQFPGLVF
+38 
-53 KLKEPK
+53 
-59 TAALIFGSGKLV
+59 
-71 CTGAKS
+71 
-77 IDDSKLAIKRTV
+77 
-89 DLMRKVDTDI
+89 
-99 PEEFEIKIQNIV
+99 
-111 ASANLESTLNLEAV
+111 
-125 ALELEDTEYEP
+125 
-136 EQFPGLVYRLSDP
+136 
-149 KVVLLLFGSG
+149 
-159 VLLIKLVVF
+159 IKLVVF

-190 DDIAAITEKAMQGE
+190 EDIAEITEKAMQGE
-204 IDFETSIKD
+204 IDFETSIKE
-213 RVQLLEGTSIEDIE
+213 RVQLLEGTSIEDIQ
-227 KVADDLPL
+227 KVASELPL
-235 MNGACKTID
+235 MPGAEDTING
-244 CLKEKDVDV
+244 LKENDVDV
-253 AIISGSFDVVADK
+253 AIISGSFDVVADEIK
-266 VKDKLGVE
+266 EKLGVDA
-274 TVYTNSFTVEDG
+274 VYTNSFTVEDG

-311 AGITLDEVVA
+311 AGIALEDVVA

-344 DSVKEIADIVV
+344 DSVKEIADVV
-355 DGKDLCKV
+355 VEEKDLTKV
-363 LDEILNQLTTEE
+363 LDEILNQLTTDDAE
-375 ETETVDD
+375 ETVDE
-382 EEAVEEVEETE
+382 EEAQEAEEVE
-393 ATEEAVEE
+393 ADV
-401 EAEEAVEEEAEEAV
+401 
-415 EEVEE
+415 
-420 TEDSEEAAEET
+420 EEAAEET
-431 EDAAETEDKKEDKK
+431 EESEEEADESEEPAEEVEAETEEAAEEPAEDAEEVVEEEPKKE
-445 ELPKSEF
+445 EF

-484 IAKEQRKIRDELNA
+484 IAREQRKIRDELNA

-518 KEVEA
+518 KSVEE
-523 AKKARNEANNKIK
+523 AKKARNEANAQIK
-536 SLEWSSGKRDKIKI
+536 NLEWNSGKRNKIKI

-586 EIHEDESVKTEAQEL
+586 EIHEDETAKGQADEL
-601 KKLSEEEHEKVIALS
+601 KKVSEEEHEKVIELS

-622 HEEMLTYFRKTDD
+622 HEEMLKYFRKTDD

-644 KKFIEARKNASAK
+644 KKFIEARRNASAK

-677 NKPKKR
+677 NKPKRR
-683 KNDNKGGSGSNKN
+683 KSDNKGSSGANKN
-696 REERER
+696 REEKQR

>member
-1 MEVLNLTDVD
+1 M
-11 IKIENI
+11 
-17 VASASIGKDIDLKEI
+17 
-32 ESSNML
+32 
-38 EGVSYNREQFPGLVF
+38 
-53 KLKEPK
+53 
-59 TAALIFGSGKLV
+59 
-71 CTGAKS
+71 
-77 IDDSKLAIKRTV
+77 
-89 DLMRKVDTDI
+89 
-99 PEEFEIKIQNIV
+99 
-111 ASANLESTLNLEAV
+111 
-125 ALELEDTEYEP
+125 
-136 EQFPGLVYRLSDP
+136 
-149 KVVLLLFGSG
+149 

-190 DDIAAITEKAMQGE
+190 DEIAEITEKAMQGE

-213 RVQLLEGTSIEDIE
+213 RVKLLEGTSIEEIE
-227 KVADDLPL
+227 KVADELPL
-235 MNGACKTID
+235 MPGAEETIKA
-244 CLKEKDVDV
+244 LKEKDLDV
-253 AIISGSFDVVADK
+253 AIISGSFDVVAEK
-266 VKDKLGVE
+266 VKDKLGVDA
-274 TVYTNSFTVEDG
+274 VYTNSFSVEDG

-304 LKDHVEE
+304 LKDHVEKAE
-311 AGITLDEVVA
+311 ITLDDVVA

-355 DGKDLCKV
+355 EEKDLTKV
-363 LDEILNQLTTEE
+363 LDEIVNQLTTDDA
-375 ETETVDD
+375 ETETV
-382 EEAVEEVEETE
+382 
-393 ATEEAVEE
+393 EE
-401 EAEEAVEEEAEEAV
+401 EAQEAEE
-415 EEVEE
+415 EVV
-420 TEDSEEAAEET
+420 EEAAEEEAQEAEEEVV
-431 EDAAETEDKKEDKK
+431 EDAAEEEAQEAEEEVVEEAAEEEAQEEKPKKADKG
-445 ELPKSEF
+445 LPKSDF

-470 EISKVADEREEFNK
+470 EISKVAEEREEYNK

-518 KEVEA
+518 KAVEA
-523 AKKARNEANNKIK
+523 AKKARNDANNKIK
-536 SLEWSSGKRDKIKI
+536 NLEWSSGKRDKIKI

-586 EIHEDESVKTEAQEL
+586 DIHEDESVKSEAQEL
-601 KKLSEEEHEKVIALS
+601 KKLSEEEHEKVIELS
-616 EKAQEA
+616 EKAQTA
-622 HEEMLTYFRKTDD
+622 HEEMLKYFRKTDD

-677 NKPKKR
+677 NKPRRR
-683 KNDNKGGSGSNKN
+683 KSENKSSSGGNKN
-696 REERER
+696 REEKER
-702 AEEIFAKFKQG
+702 AEEIFEKFKQG

>member
-1 MEVLNLTDVD
+1 M
-11 IKIENI
+11 
-17 VASASIGKDIDLKEI
+17 
-32 ESSNML
+32 
-38 EGVSYNREQFPGLVF
+38 
-53 KLKEPK
+53 
-59 TAALIFGSGKLV
+59 
-71 CTGAKS
+71 
-77 IDDSKLAIKRTV
+77 
-89 DLMRKVDTDI
+89 
-99 PEEFEIKIQNIV
+99 
-111 ASANLESTLNLEAV
+111 
-125 ALELEDTEYEP
+125 
-136 EQFPGLVYRLSDP
+136 
-149 KVVLLLFGSG
+149 
-159 VLLIKLVVF
+159 IKLVVF

-190 DDIAAITEKAMQGE
+190 DEIAEITEKAMQGE

-213 RVQLLEGTSIEDIE
+213 RVKLLEGTSIEEIE
-227 KVADDLPL
+227 KVADELPL
-235 MNGACKTID
+235 MPGAEETINA
-244 CLKEKDVDV
+244 LKEKDLDV
-253 AIISGSFDVVADK
+253 AIISGSFDVVAEK
-266 VKDKLGVE
+266 VKDKLGVDA
-274 TVYTNSFTVEDG
+274 VYTNSFSVEDG

-304 LKDHVEE
+304 LKDHVEKAE
-311 AGITLDEVVA
+311 ITLDDVVA

-355 DGKDLCKV
+355 EEKDLTKV
-363 LDEILNQLTTEE
+363 LDEIVNQLTTDDA
-375 ETETVDD
+375 ETETV
-382 EEAVEEVEETE
+382 
-393 ATEEAVEE
+393 EE
-401 EAEEAVEEEAEEAV
+401 EAQEAEE
-415 EEVEE
+415 EVV
-420 TEDSEEAAEET
+420 EEAAEE
-431 EDAAETEDKKEDKK
+431 EAQEAEEEVVEEAAEEEAQEKKPKKADKG
-445 ELPKSEF
+445 LPKSDF

-470 EISKVADEREEFNK
+470 EISKVAEEREEYNK

-518 KEVEA
+518 KAVEA
-523 AKKARNEANNKIK
+523 AKKARNDANNKIK
-536 SLEWSSGKRDKIKI
+536 NLEWSSGKRDKIKI

-586 EIHEDESVKTEAQEL
+586 DIHEDESVKSEAQEL
-601 KKLSEEEHEKVIALS
+601 KKLSEEEHEKVIELS
-616 EKAQEA
+616 EKAQTA
-622 HEEMLTYFRKTDD
+622 HEEMLKYFRKTDD

-677 NKPKKR
+677 NKPRRR
-683 KNDNKGGSGSNKN
+683 KSENKSSSGGNKN
-696 REERER
+696 REEKER
-702 AEEIFAKFKQG
+702 AEEIFEKFKQG

>member
-1 MEVLNLTDVD
+1 M
-11 IKIENI
+11 
-17 VASASIGKDIDLKEI
+17 
-32 ESSNML
+32 
-38 EGVSYNREQFPGLVF
+38 
-53 KLKEPK
+53 
-59 TAALIFGSGKLV
+59 
-71 CTGAKS
+71 
-77 IDDSKLAIKRTV
+77 
-89 DLMRKVDTDI
+89 
-99 PEEFEIKIQNIV
+99 
-111 ASANLESTLNLEAV
+111 
-125 ALELEDTEYEP
+125 
-136 EQFPGLVYRLSDP
+136 
-149 KVVLLLFGSG
+149 

-190 DDIAAITEKAMQGE
+190 EDIAAITEKAMQGE

-227 KVADDLPL
+227 KVAEDLPL
-235 MNGACKTID
+235 MPGACKTVN
-244 CLKEKDVDV
+244 CLKDKGVDV
-253 AIISGSFDVVADK
+253 AIISGSFDVVAEK
-266 VKDKLGVE
+266 INDKLGVD

-344 DSVKEIADIVV
+344 DSVKEIADVV
-355 DGKDLCKV
+355 VEEKDLCKV
-363 LDEILNQLTTEE
+363 LCEILNQMTTDDAEE
-375 ETETVDD
+375 ETV
-382 EEAVEEVEETE
+382 VEEVEAQEAESDAETE
-393 ATEEAVEE
+393 VQEEVVEE
-401 EAEEAVEEEAEEAV
+401 EAAEEAEAEEEESEEEAEEVEVEAEPEEEAEAEEEEAAEEAVEESEEEAEAEEEAV
-415 EEVEE
+415 EE
-420 TEDSEEAAEET
+420 
-431 EDAAETEDKKEDKK
+431 K
-445 ELPKSEF
+445 PEF

-470 EISKVADEREEFNK
+470 EIAKVAEEREEFNK
-484 IAKEQRKIRDELNA
+484 TAREQRKIRDELNA

-536 SLEWSSGKRDKIKI
+536 SLEWNSGKRNKVKI

-586 EIHEDESVKTEAQEL
+586 EIHEDESVKAEADEYR
-601 KKLSEEEHEKVIALS
+601 KKSEEEHEKVIELS
-616 EKAQEA
+616 EKAQAA
-622 HEEMLTYFRKTDD
+622 HEEMLKYFRKTDD

-644 KKFIEARKNASAK
+644 KNFVEARRNASEK
-657 HEEFKAILSDIHVI
+657 HEEFKAVLSDIHVI

-677 NKPKKR
+677 NRPR
-683 KNDNKGGSGSNKN
+683 RRRSDNKNASGSNKN
-696 REERER
+696 REEREK
-702 AEEIFAKFKQG
+702 AEKIFEKFKKG

>member
-1 MEVLNLTDVD
+1 M
-11 IKIENI
+11 
-17 VASASIGKDIDLKEI
+17 
-32 ESSNML
+32 
-38 EGVSYNREQFPGLVF
+38 
-53 KLKEPK
+53 
-59 TAALIFGSGKLV
+59 
-71 CTGAKS
+71 
-77 IDDSKLAIKRTV
+77 
-89 DLMRKVDTDI
+89 
-99 PEEFEIKIQNIV
+99 
-111 ASANLESTLNLEAV
+111 
-125 ALELEDTEYEP
+125 
-136 EQFPGLVYRLSDP
+136 
-149 KVVLLLFGSG
+149 
-159 VLLIKLVVF
+159 IKLVVF

-190 DDIAAITEKAMQGE
+190 EDIAEITEKAMQGE

-213 RVQLLEGTSIEDIE
+213 RVQLLEGTSIEEIQ
-227 KVADDLPL
+227 KVADELPL
-235 MNGACKTID
+235 MPGACETIKA
-244 CLKEKDVDV
+244 LKEKDVDV
-253 AIISGSFDVVADK
+253 AIISGSFDVVAETI
-266 VKDKLGVE
+266 KDKLDVE
-274 TVYTNSFTVEDG
+274 NVYTNSFTVEDG

-304 LKDHVEE
+304 LKDHVEN
-311 AGITLDEVVA
+311 AGIALEDVVA

-355 DGKDLCKV
+355 EEKDLTKV
-363 LDEILNQLTTEE
+363 LDEILNQLTTDDA
-375 ETETVDD
+375 ETETV
-382 EEAVEEVEETE
+382 
-393 ATEEAVEE
+393 EE
-401 EAEEAVEEEAEEAV
+401 EQAEKA
-415 EEVEE
+415 
-420 TEDSEEAAEET
+420 
-431 EDAAETEDKKEDKK
+431 EDKKSDK

-470 EISKVADEREEFNK
+470 EISKVADEREEFNRE
-484 IAKEQRKIRDELNA
+484 AKEQRKIRDELNA

-503 LNKAIEYR
+503 LNKAIEFR

-586 EIHEDESVKTEAQEL
+586 EIHEDESVKDEAQEL
-601 KKLSEEEHEKVIALS
+601 KKVSEDEHQKVIELS
-616 EKAQEA
+616 EKAQVA

-644 KKFIEARKNASAK
+644 KKFIEARKNAAEK

-677 NKPKKR
+677 NKPRKR
-683 KNDNKGGSGSNKN
+683 KNDNKPSGGANKN
-696 REERER
+696 REEKQR

>member
-1 MEVLNLTDVD
+1 M
-11 IKIENI
+11 
-17 VASASIGKDIDLKEI
+17 
-32 ESSNML
+32 
-38 EGVSYNREQFPGLVF
+38 
-53 KLKEPK
+53 
-59 TAALIFGSGKLV
+59 
-71 CTGAKS
+71 
-77 IDDSKLAIKRTV
+77 
-89 DLMRKVDTDI
+89 
-99 PEEFEIKIQNIV
+99 
-111 ASANLESTLNLEAV
+111 
-125 ALELEDTEYEP
+125 
-136 EQFPGLVYRLSDP
+136 
-149 KVVLLLFGSG
+149 
-159 VLLIKLVVF
+159 IKLVVF

-190 DDIAAITEKAMQGE
+190 EDIAAITEKAMQGE

-213 RVQLLEGTSIEDIE
+213 RVQLLEGTSIEEIE
-227 KVADDLPL
+227 KVAEELPL
-235 MNGACKTID
+235 MPGACKTIK
-244 CLKEKDVDV
+244 CLKDKDVDV

-296 VSGSKLDV
+296 VSCSKLDV
-304 LKDHVEE
+304 LNDHVEK
-311 AGITLDEVVA
+311 AGISLDEVVA

-344 DSVKEIADIVV
+344 DSVKEIADVV
-355 DGKDLCKV
+355 VEEKDLTKV
-363 LDEILNQLTTEE
+363 LDEILNQLTTED
-375 ETETVDD
+375 TEND
-382 EEAVEEVEETE
+382 AVED
-393 ATEEAVEE
+393 E
-401 EAEEAVEEEAEEAV
+401 EAEEVEVEAT

-420 TEDSEEAAEET
+420 TEDAEAEVEET
-431 EDAAETEDKKEDKK
+431 EEVEAEDAEEVEEVEEAEVEAEDAEEVEEAQEEETEAKKSKK
-445 ELPKSEF
+445 DLPKSEF

-470 EISKVADEREEFNK
+470 EIAQIAEEREEFNK

-518 KEVEA
+518 KAVEA
-523 AKKARNEANNKIK
+523 AKKARNDANNQIK
-536 SLEWSSGKRDKIKI
+536 NLEWSSGKRDKVKI

-586 EIHEDESVKTEAQEL
+586 DIQEDESVKEEAQEL
-601 KKLSEEEHEKVIALS
+601 RKLSEEEHEKVITLS
-616 EKAQEA
+616 EQAQAA

-635 IRTAADEAH
+635 IRTAADDAH
-644 KKFIEARKNASAK
+644 KKFIEARNNASAK
-657 HEEFKAILSDIHVI
+657 HEEFKAVLSDIHVI

-677 NKPKKR
+677 NKPRKRRSDKKSS
-683 KNDNKGGSGSNKN
+683 SGSNKN
-696 REERER
+696 REEKER
-702 AEEIFAKFKQG
+702 AEEIFEKFKQG
-713 GKVSTEEILLLQK
+713 GKVSTEELLLLQK
-726 YNIG
+726 YNIN

>member
-1 MEVLNLTDVD
+1 M
-11 IKIENI
+11 
-17 VASASIGKDIDLKEI
+17 
-32 ESSNML
+32 
-38 EGVSYNREQFPGLVF
+38 
-53 KLKEPK
+53 
-59 TAALIFGSGKLV
+59 
-71 CTGAKS
+71 
-77 IDDSKLAIKRTV
+77 
-89 DLMRKVDTDI
+89 
-99 PEEFEIKIQNIV
+99 
-111 ASANLESTLNLEAV
+111 
-125 ALELEDTEYEP
+125 
-136 EQFPGLVYRLSDP
+136 
-149 KVVLLLFGSG
+149 
-159 VLLIKLVVF
+159 IKLVVF

-190 DDIAAITEKAMQGE
+190 DDIAEITEKAMQGE

-213 RVQLLEGTSIEDIE
+213 RVQLLEGTSIEEIE
-227 KVADDLPL
+227 KVAEDLPL
-235 MNGACKTID
+235 MPGACETVK
-244 CLKEKDVDV
+244 CLKDKGVDV

-266 VKDKLGVE
+266 VSDKLGVD

-304 LKDHVEE
+304 LKDHVDE

-344 DSVKEIADIVV
+344 DSVKEIADVV
-355 DGKDLCKV
+355 VEEKDLCKV
-363 LDEILNQLTTEE
+363 LSEICNQLTTDDAEE
-375 ETETVDD
+375 ETVE
-382 EEAVEEVEETE
+382 EEVEAQEAEGDAETE
-393 ATEEAVEE
+393 EEVQEVEAAEEETAEE
-401 EAEEAVEEEAEEAV
+401 EAEAEEAEEEPA
-415 EEVEE
+415 E
-420 TEDSEEAAEET
+420 EEAPAE
-431 EDAAETEDKKEDKK
+431 K
-445 ELPKSEF
+445 PEF

-470 EISKVADEREEFNK
+470 EIAKVAEEREEFNK
-484 IAKEQRKIRDELNA
+484 IAREQRKIRDELNA

-536 SLEWSSGKRDKIKI
+536 NLEWNSGKRNKVKI

-586 EIHEDESVKTEAQEL
+586 EIHEDESVKAEADEL
-601 KKLSEEEHEKVIALS
+601 RKKSEEEHEKVIELS
-616 EKAQEA
+616 EKAQAA
-622 HEEMLTYFRKTDD
+622 HEEMLKYFRKTDD

-644 KKFIEARKNASAK
+644 KNFVEARRNASAK
-657 HEEFKAILSDIHVI
+657 HEEFKDILSDIHVI

-677 NKPKKR
+677 NKPKRR
-683 KNDNKGGSGSNKN
+683 KSDNKGSSGGNKN
-696 REERER
+696 REEKQR
-702 AEEIFAKFKQG
+702 AQEIFEKFKQG